1 MTAKQFCDWQTS
13 GGTDDSAAMAGKK
26 QDHAAMTTEYI
37 YGINPAFE
45 VVRAR
50 HRAIRAAYFGPSG
63 ASGSRR
69 RKLTELLNEAKVPV
83 TATD

>member
-1 MTAKQFCDWQTS
+1 
-13 GGTDDSAAMAGKK
+13 
-26 QDHAAMTTEYI
+26 MTTEYI

-50 HRAIRAAYFGPSG
+50 RRAIRAAYFGPSG
-63 ASGSRR
+63 AAGSRR

-83 TATD
+83 TAADKRRLFDLCHTTEHQGVVL